1 MKIGENI
8 NSLLN
13 VYAQRAEEK
22 YGSKTEM
29 TAKAAEAER
38 AGEVSEAAE
47 SPNAQAS
54 ENRDR
59 YVPAAE
65 DEPIGLYELY
75 SDEEGVMA
83 IKFDDPEANGEKN
96 ADSKKSAD
104 ESNKSSDSKAA
115 EDGNKADGGEDKKA
129 KSENCTGNTDK
140 VDREIERLKK
150 KAEQLEMQ
158 LRSAEGDKQ
167 EEISRKLEQVQSELA
182 RKDNDTYRRAHTV
195 FT

>member
-13 VYAQRAEEK
+13 AYAQRAEEK
-22 YGSKTEM
+22 SGSKTEM

-38 AGEVSEAAE
+38 AGEVPEASEALNSQTE
-47 SPNAQAS
+47 

-59 YVPAAE
+59 YVPTAE
-65 DEPIGLYELY
+65 DAPIGLYELY
-75 SDEEGVMA
+75 SDEDGVTA
-83 IKFDDPEANGEKN
+83 IKFDDPEANDDKN
-96 ADSKKSAD
+96 ADGKKSAD
-104 ESNKSSDSKAA
+104 ESSDGKAA
-115 EDGNKADGGEDKKA
+115 EDGKKAADGEDKKV
-129 KSENCTGNTDK
+129 KSEKCTGNTDK

-158 LRSAEGDKQ
+158 LRSAEGDKS
-167 EEISRKLEQVQSELA
+167 EEISRKLAQVQSELA

-195 FT
+195 FS